1 MDIFDSLKNKLLQIS
16 SDMTLLFKKA
26 NDIPGLPGNNFES
39 WKNTCDNIQH
49 QLPEEIVRVAVVG
62 PIKSGKSTF
71 VNSLFK
77 GDYLKRGA
85 GVITSIVT
93 RIRGG
98 HELKAT
104 LHFKSWDEVNA
115 DIEQALSFFPSI
127 NGLSENSKF
136 DIREGSLRED
146 LADVLS
152 TLSPDQLITN
162 NKRNI
167 NSVVLSSY
175 LKGYDRIKDIDFS
188 KGLTLVYDEKH
199 FSEHRYFAGDEV
211 LAVYLKDI
219 QLEIDSRSYDKN
231 VEIADCQGSDSP
243 NPLHLVMIQDYLLM
257 THMLIYVISSRTGLR
272 EADIKFLSM
281 IKKMGI
287 MDNILFV
294 VNCDFSEHDNFEGF
308 QNLIEKIKDE
318 LSLLVSDPEIYTFS
332 ALYNLFRAQHGQK
345 VFGELSSKD
354 LSRLEQWT
362 NEDMFVNF
370 SDKETIHFES
380 NLNSKITKERYPL
393 LLRNH
398 LERLKII
405 ALGLS
410 HWIHISLDILEGDSE
425 NTKRLLKD
433 IRKHQKKMNKI
444 KAMIKN
450 TLDGGVQKVRL
461 EIRKDVD
468 RIFDRRTGEVV
479 TDTLEFIKAYS
490 VSYDMYEDRLESSG
504 FTDTLFIVFQE
515 FKQALD
521 TFMAETINPK
531 IIGFLKKE
539 ELKIIESFK
548 SIADPFSGMVEDAI
562 SEYQNAIGSLDASI
576 QCDQKKGLNMLDMT
590 SIKNQKGLH
599 IPPAI
604 AMMRYSARIKTEAI
618 MRLGFYSV
626 IALYRRIF
634 KKADKNKKEEAILA
648 LKHGVKRMKYE
659 TEQSILFHMKNFQEN
674 IKFQYLFKLTDAVS
688 DSFYE
693 VLLDSFHAYITDLSQ
708 VTTLLGEKR
717 IDKERVY
724 KILHEMETDLQKLSL
739 SINGFSDE
747 LHETGQNSCCGK

>member
-16 SDMTLLFKKA
+16 SDMTSLFLKA

-39 WKNTCDNIQH
+39 WKNTCDNIQN
-49 QLPEEIVRVAVVG
+49 QLPEEIVHVAVVG

-104 LHFKSWDEVNA
+104 LHFKSWDEVNT

-127 NGLSENSKF
+127 NGLSEVSRF
-136 DIREGSLRED
+136 DIREDSLRED
-146 LADVLS
+146 LTEVLS
-152 TLSPDQLITN
+152 TLSPEQLITN
-162 NKRNI
+162 NTRNI
-167 NSVVLSSY
+167 NSVVISSY
-175 LKGYDRIKDIDFS
+175 LKGYDRIKDLDFS
-188 KGLTLVYDEKH
+188 KGLTLEYDEEH

-219 QLEIDSRSYDKN
+219 QLEIDSKSYDKN

-257 THMLIYVISSRTGLR
+257 AHMLIYVISSRTGLR

-294 VNCDFSEHDNFEGF
+294 VNCDFSEHENFEGF
-308 QNLIEKIKDE
+308 WNLIGKIKDE
-318 LSLLVSDPEIYTFS
+318 LSLLAPDPEVYTFS
-332 ALYNLFRAQHGQK
+332 ALYNLFKAQHRQK
-345 VFGELSSKD
+345 AFGEFSSKD
-354 LSRLEQWT
+354 QMRLEQWT
-362 NEDMFVNF
+362 NEDTFVTF
-370 SDKETIHFES
+370 SDKETKGFES
-380 NLNSKITKERYPL
+380 MLNSKITMERYPL
-393 LLRNH
+393 LLKNH

-410 HWIHISLDILEGDSE
+410 DWIRISRDILEGDSE
-425 NTKRLLKD
+425 NAKHLLKN

-450 TLDGGVQKVRL
+450 TLDGGIQKVRL

-468 RIFDRRTGEVV
+468 KVFDRRNGEVV

-490 VSYDMYEDRLESSG
+490 VSYDMYEDSLESSG
-504 FTDTLFIVFQE
+504 FTETLFIVFQE

-539 ELKIIESFK
+539 EMKILASFQ

-562 SEYQNAIGSLDASI
+562 SEYRTAIGSMDALI
-576 QCDQKKGLNMLDMT
+576 QCEQEEGLNMLDMT
-590 SIKNQKGLH
+590 SIKGQRGLH
-599 IPPAI
+599 IPPVVAI
-604 AMMRYSARIKTEAI
+604 MRYSARIKTEAI
-618 MRLGFYSV
+618 MHLGFYS
-626 IALYRRIF
+626 ILTLYRRIF
-634 KKADKNKKEEAILA
+634 KKSVKNKKEESVLA
-648 LKHGVKRMKYE
+648 LKQGVKRMKHE
-659 TEQSILFHMKNFQEN
+659 TEQSILFHMKNYQEN
-674 IKFQYLFKLTDAVS
+674 IKFQYLFKLTEAVA
-688 DSFYE
+688 DNYYE
-693 VLLDSFHAYITDLSQ
+693 VLLDRFQAYITDLSQ
-708 VTTLLGEKR
+708 VTTLIGEKR
-717 IDKERVY
+717 IDKEQVY
-724 KILHEMETDLQKLSL
+724 KILHEMELDLQNLSL

-747 LHETGQNSCCGK
+747 LYETGQNSCCGK